1 MQATVHVSALGY
13 LILTTLLDRVIIWL
27 EIYILSW
34 TAANTTIMKACEPNN
49 ASGNT
54 ALKTG
59 VGCFETPIQHPAL
72 FNGVY
77 SVDN

>member
-1 MQATVHVSALGY
+1 MARDIYT
-13 LILTTLLDRVIIWL
+13 ILDGSKYNYY
-27 EIYILSW
+27 E
-34 TAANTTIMKACEPNN
+34 ACEPNN

-59 VGCFETPIQHPAL
+59 VGCLETPIQHPAL